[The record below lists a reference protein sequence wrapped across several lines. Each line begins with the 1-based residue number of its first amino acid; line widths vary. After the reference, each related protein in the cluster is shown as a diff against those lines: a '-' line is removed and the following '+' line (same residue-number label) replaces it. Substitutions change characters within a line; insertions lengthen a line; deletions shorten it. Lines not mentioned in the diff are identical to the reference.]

1 MLAFRYS
8 LKEMSIN
15 NAPMDRK
22 QFGLEQA
29 STSTSLKVDDIKQ
42 GKKVGHNFKMVHILT
57 ATMWSSNDEEY
68 GKHSERGR
76 S

>member
-1 MLAFRYS
+1 
-8 LKEMSIN
+8 MSIN
-15 NAPMDRK
+15 KTSMDRK
-22 QFGLEQA
+22 HFGLEQA

-42 GKKVGHNFKMVHILT
+42 GKKVGHNFEIVHILT
-57 ATMWSSNDEEY
+57 ATMWSSNEEEY